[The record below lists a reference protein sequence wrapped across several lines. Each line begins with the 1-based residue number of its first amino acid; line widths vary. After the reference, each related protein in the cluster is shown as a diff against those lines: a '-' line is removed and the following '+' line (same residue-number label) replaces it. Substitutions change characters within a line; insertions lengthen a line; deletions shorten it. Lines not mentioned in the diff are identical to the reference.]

1 MLDSFPTGPGGIDE
15 ERIVARGEGMHIPGA
30 GWDGE
35 MPNPAQVVED
45 ALHGHCPFREDCPLL
60 LTTLSD
66 GGGGGVMEI
75 RLCHRRCVE
84 LLLGMR
90 EKVEQVAGG
99 VVIINEVPV
108 RGEAA

>member
-1 MLDSFPTGPGGIDE
+1 
-15 ERIVARGEGMHIPGA
+15 
-30 GWDGE
+30 
-35 MPNPAQVVED
+35 
-45 ALHGHCPFREDCPLL
+45 
-60 LTTLSD
+60 
-66 GGGGGVMEI
+66 MEI